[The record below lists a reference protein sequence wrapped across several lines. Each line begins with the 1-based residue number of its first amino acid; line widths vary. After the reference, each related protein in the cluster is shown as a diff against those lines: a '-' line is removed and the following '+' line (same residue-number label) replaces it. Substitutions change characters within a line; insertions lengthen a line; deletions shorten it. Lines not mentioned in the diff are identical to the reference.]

1 MQLKIPFPVQMNTF
15 SQTIA
20 KKSNFALLLAFIT
33 LLPPVSISGTLTK
46 PSSQGSIASMT
57 HVIPLSG
64 TWKFKPGD
72 LSNSAHLTAKNDFD
86 RWTDIHVPSNWYL
99 EGHDISG
106 VAWYSKKFSLSDE
119 YAHKH
124 ITLKFSGVDYTTE
137 VWLNGKYVGY
147 HEGYFQPFSFDITK
161 AVIFGKENHLM
172 VKVNSPLEKM
182 VEDWSLHKR
191 YIKGIFGHHDTRP
204 GGAWS
209 ERGQEQNTGGI
220 WAPVALEI
228 HDAALIE
235 EVKVSPHLNLPAHTA
250 NAEVQLQVGLKQTTA
265 KPVTIQFNMKPFNFP
280 STQIVTKEISQTLAP
295 GFNSVYVPIKMDN
308 PALWWPWDQGKAN
321 LYQLTINVVDDHR
334 VIDTKTVTFGFR
346 DVRYDK
352 AKNEWRIN
360 GRRMFLRG
368 TNYIATQW
376 LSEMTPE
383 RFAQDI
389 ALMKAANINIVRVHA
404 HVTADDYYRQC
415 DEAGLL
421 NWQDFPLQ
429 WGYLDDEEFAQNAVR
444 QARDMV
450 NVFYN
455 HPSIIVWS
463 LINEPTWDASWMTTK
478 YKHYNKLQ
486 NKVLTNK
493 LYQAIYPLD
502 KTRYVHPYSAS
513 GEHPWLGWY
522 SGSWLDYNQPTNIS
536 LVAEYGAQ
544 ALPNIANLRK
554 IIGEEDI
561 WPVTDQQWDRW
572 EFHNFR
578 RKETFKY
585 AKVPMGS
592 TPAEFIANTQ
602 KYQAKLIKL
611 AAESYRR
618 QRYQPVS
625 GIFQFMF
632 VEDWPSMNW
641 GIVDYWRLPKLGY
654 AALQQA
660 YQPVLPS
667 IEWKQESYRRGET
680 ANFELWAIN
689 DLPTS
694 YPDAQI
700 TYNLRTG
707 KMLLETHK
715 LNIDI
720 AADSG
725 KKIQD
730 LSWSNLVPAHY
741 ELVHTIADN
750 KGNILGIN
758 SHEFDVKP

>member
-1 MQLKIPFPVQMNTF
+1 MKKIIRLCHKTF
-15 SQTIA
+15 FFS
-20 KKSNFALLLAFIT
+20 SLWIT
-33 LLPPVSISGTLTK
+33 LIVYPALSISETVSEKSVQSDFAAGNK
-46 PSSQGSIASMT
+46 IIA
-57 HVIPLSG
+57 LSG
-64 TWKFKPGD
+64 TWKFKRGELGVAVGPI
-72 LSNSAHLTAKNDFD
+72 SKE
-86 RWTDIHVPSNWYL
+86 DIGLWEDIRVPANWYL
-99 EGHDISG
+99 EGKDISG
-106 VAWYSKKFSLSDE
+106 IAWYSKNFTLPNEVARKSISLN
-119 YAHKH
+119 
-124 ITLKFSGVDYTTE
+124 FSGVDYIAE
-137 VWLNGKYVGY
+137 VWLNGKYIGS

-161 AVIFGKENHLM
+161 SMVFGKENHLM

-209 ERGQEQNTGGI
+209 ARGQEKNTGGI
-220 WAPVALEI
+220 WGAVNLEI
-228 HDAALIE
+228 HDSAIID
-235 EVKVSPHLNLPAHTA
+235 EVKVTPRLNLPAHSA
-250 NAEVQLQVGLKQTTA
+250 NADIQLHVGLKQSTA
-265 KPVTIQFNMKPFNFP
+265 KPVTIQFSIKPFNFP
-280 STQIVTKEISQTLAP
+280 STQSVIKEVSQTLSP
-295 GFNSVYVPIKMDN
+295 GFNSVYVPIKVEK
-308 PALWWPWDQGKAN
+308 PELWWPWDQGKPN
-321 LYQLTINVVDDHR
+321 LYQLTINIVADNQ
-334 VIDTKTVTFGFR
+334 VIETKTTTFGFR

-383 RFAQDI
+383 RFTQDI

-429 WGYLDDEEFAQNAVR
+429 WGYLDDDAFTQNAIR

-450 NVFYN
+450 NIFYN

-463 LINEPTWDASWMTTK
+463 LINEPTWDATWMVTK

-486 NKVLTNK
+486 NKGLTDK
-493 LYQAIYPLD
+493 LYQAIYPMD

-522 SGSWLDYNQPTNIS
+522 SGSWLDYAKPTDIS
-536 LVAEYGAQ
+536 IVAEFGAQ
-544 ALPNIANLRK
+544 ALPGINNLRK
-554 IIGEEDI
+554 IIDEPNL
-561 WPVTDQQWDRW
+561 WPVTDEQWDLW

-578 RKETFKY
+578 RKETFQY
-585 AKVPMGS
+585 AKVPKGS
-592 TPAEFIANTQ
+592 TPAEFIRNTQ
-602 KYQAKLIKL
+602 EYQSKLIKL

-618 QRYQPVS
+618 QRYHPVS

-654 AALQQA
+654 AALKQA

-667 IEWKQESYRRGET
+667 IEWKQESYKRGET

-689 DLPTS
+689 DLPTP
-694 YPDAQI
+694 YHDAQI
-700 TYNLRTG
+700 TYSLRTG
-707 KMLLETHK
+707 NTLLETHTFSA
-715 LNIDI
+715 DI
-720 AADSG
+720 EADSG
-725 KKIQD
+725 KKIKS
-730 LSWSNLVPAHY
+730 LSWNNLVPGHY
-741 ELVHTIADN
+741 ELVHTISDN
-750 KGNILGIN
+750 KGNNLGVN
-758 SHEFDVKP
+758 SHEFDIKP

>member
-1 MQLKIPFPVQMNTF
+1 MNKSHQSTFKKIFRHGLF
-15 SQTIA
+15 
-20 KKSNFALLLAFIT
+20 FALVTLFPLISFSGALTSQQPQNGIAFGKHI
-33 LLPPVSISGTLTK
+33 V
-46 PSSQGSIASMT
+46 
-57 HVIPLSG
+57 PLSG
-64 TWKFKPGD
+64 TWKFKPGE
-72 LSNSAHLTAKNDFD
+72 LKGSVSAISKNDVE
-86 RWTDIHVPSNWYL
+86 RWKDIHVPANWYL
-99 EGHDISG
+99 QGYDISG
-106 VAWYSKKFSLSDE
+106 IAWYSKKFTLGTE
-119 YAHKH
+119 FLGKH
-124 ITLKFSGVDYTTE
+124 INLNFSGVDYTAE
-137 VWLNGKYVGY
+137 VWLNDKYIGF

-161 AVIFGKENHLM
+161 AAVFGKENQLM

-209 ERGQEQNTGGI
+209 VRGQEQNTGGI
-220 WAPVALEI
+220 WGAVDLEI
-228 HDAALIE
+228 HDSAVIDQ
-235 EVKVSPHLNLPAHTA
+235 VKVTPRLDLHRNSA
-250 NAEVQLQVGLKQTTA
+250 NADVQLQVGLKQTTA
-265 KPVTIQFNMKPFNFP
+265 KPVTIQLNIKPFNFP
-280 STQIVTKEISQTLAP
+280 STLSLSKEISQTLSP
-295 GFNSVYVPIKMDN
+295 GFNSVYVPITVNK
-308 PALWWPWDQGKAN
+308 PELWWPWDQGKAN
-321 LYQLTINVVDDHR
+321 LYQLTINIVDNHQ

-429 WGYLDDEEFAQNAVR
+429 WGYLDDDTFTQNAIR

-450 NVFYN
+450 NSFYN

-463 LINEPTWDASWMTTK
+463 LINEPTWDATWMTTK
-478 YKHYNKLQ
+478 YKHYNNLQ
-486 NKVLTNK
+486 NKELTNK

-544 ALPNIANLRK
+544 ALPDINHLRK
-554 IIGEEDI
+554 IIGEEDL
-561 WPVTDQQWDRW
+561 WPITDQQWDRW

-578 RKETFKY
+578 RKEAFKY
-585 AKVPMGS
+585 AKIPMGN
-592 TPAEFIANTQ
+592 TPAEFIRNTQ
-602 KYQAKLIKL
+602 EYQAKLIKL

-618 QRYQPVS
+618 QRYHPVS

-632 VEDWPSMNW
+632 VENWPSMNW
-641 GIVDYWRLPKLGY
+641 GVVDYWRLPKLGY
-654 AALQQA
+654 AALKQA

-667 IEWKQESYRRGET
+667 IEWKQESYKRGEIVS
-680 ANFELWAIN
+680 FDLWAIN

-700 TYNLRTG
+700 TYSLRLG
-707 KMLLETHK
+707 KTLSEMHK
-715 LNIDI
+715 LTEDI
-720 AADSG
+720 PADSG
-725 KKIQD
+725 RKIKTI
-730 LSWSNLVPAHY
+730 SWNNLVPGHY
-741 ELVHTIADN
+741 ELVHTISDN
-750 KGNILGIN
+750 KHNNLGVN
-758 SHEFDVKP
+758 SHEFDIKP